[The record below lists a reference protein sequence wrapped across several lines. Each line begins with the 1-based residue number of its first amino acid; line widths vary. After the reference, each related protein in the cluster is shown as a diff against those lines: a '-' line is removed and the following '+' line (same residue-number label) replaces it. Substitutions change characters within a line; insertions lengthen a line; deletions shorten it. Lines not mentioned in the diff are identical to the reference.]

1 MAIERVRQMSVE
13 EFLDFA
19 ESSEEWYEYIDGEPI
34 KMTGGQLNHFDIIS
48 NILFE
53 LRLLLAETDCR
64 TLPNGML
71 VRVGDASLVSPDV
84 IVVCGEPET
93 ESDTRILLNPI
104 LVVEVT
110 SPSSISHDRVVKRD
124 FYESV
129 DSIQAYLIVDQ
140 DRMLAELF
148 VRSESGWY
156 LQTFSQSD
164 EEIPLEALNCSLSLR
179 DIYRNIET
187 ESGGSASANEAEGSA

>member
-34 KMTGGQLNHFDIIS
+34 KMTGGKLNHFDIIS

-71 VRVGDASLVSPDV
+71 VRVGEASLVSPDV

-93 ESDTRILLNPI
+93 EADTRILLNPV

-110 SPSSISHDRVVKRD
+110 SPSSTDHDRVLKRD
-124 FYESV
+124 FYQTV

-140 DRMLAELF
+140 HRIFAELYT
-148 VRSESGWY
+148 RSQTGWH
-156 LQTFSQSD
+156 LQTFSQPD
-164 EEIPLEALNCSLSLR
+164 DVVPLEALDCRLPLR
-179 DIYRNIET
+179 DIYQRIEL
-187 ESGGSASANEAEGSA
+187 GEA

>member
-1 MAIERVRQMSVE
+1 MVIERVQKMSVE
-13 EFLDFA
+13 QFLDFA
-19 ESSEEWYEYIDGEPI
+19 ENAEERYEYIDGEPI
-34 KMTGGQLNHFDIIS
+34 EMTGGKLNHF
-48 NILFE
+48 
-53 LRLLLAETDCR
+53 RLINRLQQLLESLLPDSDCEV
-64 TLPNGML
+64 LGSGML
-71 VRVGDASLVSPDV
+71 LRVGDASLVSPDV

-110 SPSSISHDRVVKRD
+110 SPSSIDYDRVVKRD

-140 DRMLAELF
+140 HRMLVELYA
-148 VRSESGWY
+148 RGETGWH

-164 EEIPLEALNCSLSLR
+164 DELQLEALNCSLSLR
-179 DIYRNIET
+179 DIYRNVDFET
-187 ESGGSASANEAEGSA
+187 GDSSSANEAAGSA

>member
-1 MAIERVRQMSVE
+1 MVIERVQKMSVE
-13 EFLDFA
+13 EFLNFA
-19 ESSEEWYEYIDGEPI
+19 ERSEYPYEFIEGEPI
-34 KMTGGQLNHFDIIS
+34 EMTGGKLNHF
-48 NILFE
+48 
-53 LRLLLAETDCR
+53 RLINRLQQLLESLLPDSDCEV
-64 TLPNGML
+64 LGSGML

-110 SPSSISHDRVVKRD
+110 SPSSIDHDRVVKRD

-148 VRSESGWY
+148 ARTETGWH

-164 EEIPLEALNCSLSLR
+164 EEVPLKALNCSLSLR
-179 DIYRNIET
+179 DIYRNVEFET
-187 ESGGSASANEAEGSA
+187 GDSSDANEAEGSV

>member
-1 MAIERVRQMSVE
+1 MVIERVRQMSVE

-19 ESSEEWYEYIDGEPI
+19 ERSEYSYEYIDGEPI
-34 KMTGGQLNHFDIIS
+34 KMTGGKLNHFDVIS

-64 TLPNGML
+64 TLPNGVL
-71 VRVGDASLVSPDV
+71 VKVGDANLVSPDV
-84 IVVCGEPET
+84 IVVCGEPDT

-104 LVVEVT
+104 LVVEVI
-110 SPSSISHDRVVKRD
+110 SPSSADHDRVVKRD
-124 FYESV
+124 FYGSV
-129 DSIQAYLIVDQ
+129 ESIQAYMIVEQ
-140 DRMLAELF
+140 DRPLVELYT
-148 VRSESGWY
+148 RSETGWH

-179 DIYRNIET
+179 DIYRNVEF
-187 ESGGSASANEAEGSA
+187 ESGDASAANEGEGSV